1 MDYTVEKN
9 ISERRATFSAKDSE
23 GKLILEVDI
32 HPINLYKDMRLNFRD
47 DMVPCGIDVFIYGN
61 ICSAELIN
69 YEELHSL
76 FFDTIVFD
84 YMTLQSFK
92 MFIINIKQPV
102 LYNFYLQNMP
112 ALKER
117 ITELDPSK
125 SFSWM
130 QSDDAEKLIKSWNVP
145 FDFQQPECKLLLVYR
160 DSEFSKYET
169 ASWIKRRVEL
179 SNGAYA

>member
-1 MDYTVEKN
+1 MNHTIAKQ
-9 ISERRATFSAKDSE
+9 ISERRIKLDVKDLN
-23 GKLILEVDI
+23 KNLILEVDI
-32 HPINLYKDMRLNFRD
+32 HPLNLYKDMRLNFRD
-47 DMVPCGIDVFIYGN
+47 DTVPNGIDVFIYGN

-84 YMTLQSFK
+84 YMTQESFK
-92 MFIINIKQPV
+92 MFLINIKEPL

-130 QSDDAEKLIKSWNVP
+130 LHDEAKTLVESWNVP
-145 FDFQQPECKLLLVYR
+145 FNFQQPECKLLLVYR
-160 DSEFSKYET
+160 DSEFFRYQD
-169 ASWIKRRVEL
+169 ASWIKRRIEL
-179 SNGAYA
+179 SNGNYV